1 MADTK
6 KGLWDQYTDWIMK
19 EVYPSVKPYLD
30 KMPHFGMGLK
40 KFFLTL
46 TMIGMYLSIVF
57 VPISALFS
65 LFAIFAGI
73 RGILAILFMIALTYG
88 VFVSFKPV
96 TSKTPRGWEY
106 LIAYSLLGTLYQF
119 VSAFLSLFLGHGGTG
134 ISGLISSLLG
144 AFISLWIAAEIKE
157 LFNNKA

>member
-1 MADTK
+1 MADAK
-6 KGLWDQYTDWIMK
+6 RGLWDQYTDWIMK
-19 EVYPSVKPYLD
+19 EIYPSVKPYLD
-30 KMPHFGMGLK
+30 KMPHFGMGVK
-40 KFFLTL
+40 KFFMALIT
-46 TMIGMYLSIVF
+46 IGMYLSIVF

-65 LFAIFAGI
+65 LFAIFTGI
-73 RGILAILFMIALTYG
+73 RGLFVIAFMIALTYG

-119 VSAFLSLFLGHGGTG
+119 VDAFLSLFLGHGGAG
-134 ISGLISSLLG
+134 IGGLISSLLG
-144 AFISLWIAAEIKE
+144 AFLSLWIAAEVKE

>member
-19 EVYPSVKPYLD
+19 EVYPPIKPYLD
-30 KMPHFGMGLK
+30 KMPHLGMGLK

-57 VPISALFS
+57 VPLGALFS
-65 LFAIFAGI
+65 IIGILGGI
-73 RGILAILFMIALTYG
+73 RGIIAMVYMIALAYG
-88 VFVSFKPV
+88 VIVSFKPV
-96 TSKTPRGWEY
+96 TNKTPRGWEY
-106 LIAYSLLGTLYQF
+106 LIAYSLLGIIYQITMAF
-119 VSAFLSLFLGHGGTG
+119 INLLLGHGAGIGSIIGSLIGAFLSLW
-134 ISGLISSLLG
+134 IST
-144 AFISLWIAAEIKE
+144 EIKE